1 MSLINNSYFES
12 RNVKV
17 YPAAFRGNYSTSG
30 DGQYQFDPEA
40 RIPSEYNLL
49 RSGGALSNKASFIVS
64 YDTGTTD
71 HGNVLKCVIGGYYF
85 ELYNVNLDD
94 FNANGRIKTLGIALT
109 NLPLNETNTDG
120 KRESKRLT
128 SRYGGQSGSLDA
140 LDSSTNKYFFTGI
153 LVSDSDDSADAVLQP
168 VVLDKDNKVQLNYEA
183 FLPQIKAGLG
193 VHTASEETSVTS
205 IEVGVATKALGDSA
219 IAGGAKTVAVGKNS
233 LAIGERTAAFG
244 DSSIASGE
252 GSVQSYT
259 VTKIDSNANKIS
271 IDNTTGLRVG
281 DIVNYGVYYF
291 KVKSVDSNYIIIDQ
305 DTNISKITAN
315 ATIYKITGVANKG
328 AVAENY
334 AATASG
340 IYSHAEGWYT
350 TASGE
355 SSRSEGKETIASGAE
370 SHAEGYATQATSAN
384 SHAEGYQTIASGACS
399 HAEGKD
405 CEAKN
410 EAAHAEGN
418 QTTAEAK
425 FSHTE
430 GVETKVNVDG
440 TGAHAEGYKTI
451 AKGLYSHAEGESD
464 NTTYI
469 NAEGQGSHSEGYK
482 TKAKGN
488 YSHSE
493 GYKTIASGVESHAEG
508 HYTKAEG
515 HASHAEGG
523 NIVSD
528 DTNTQIYNVAQGNF
542 SHVEGTHTIAA
553 GESSHAEGIETKIN
567 SGGNGAHTE
576 GYKTI
581 AAGFYAHAEGESDG
595 DLSNAVGQGSHSEGY
610 KTQSAGMYSHAEG
623 KETIARGMYAHS
635 SGYKT
640 EANGANATALG
651 SGSVAEGA
659 CSLAAG
665 TGTIA
670 KNENEVVIGK
680 YNAAS
685 HDNKLFVVGDG
696 ADDTNRKDALSFASN
711 STKTIKVG
719 ADRAERTLGYDLN
732 INGIELLDII
742 KSQLLDSLYPVGSI
756 YTCTTDAKLD
766 SNKTCPIQVALGGK
780 WVRITDT
787 FLYAGKDNTGYKPGN
802 AGGSKDAAVVEHTHN
817 LKTGAAVSVYEET
830 LKGTIFTGRGE
841 NGRYLHALSDNKKEG
856 DDGIISLKNGYSTSS
871 YTDPKFTMQEV
882 QLRPLQ
888 WQRPDK
894 IEINATHSH
903 SCTVTQQPEFDA
915 AGESGAG
922 KNMPP
927 YICVYM
933 WKRVADDA
941 TITSNSIGLRP
952 GLQNGGNLGNIT
964 IKPPFN
970 GSGINSD
977 KI

>member
-12 RNVKV
+12 KNVKV

-49 RSGGALSNKASFIVS
+49 RSGGALNNKASFMVS
-64 YDTGTTD
+64 YDAGTTD

-85 ELYNVNLDD
+85 ELYNVDLND

-128 SRYGGQSGSLDA
+128 SRYGGQNGSLDA

-168 VVLDKDNKVQLNYEA
+168 VVLDKDNNVQLNYEA

-193 VHTASEETSVTS
+193 VHTTNEETSVTS

-219 IAGGAKTVAVGKNS
+219 IAGGTTTVAVGKNS
-233 LAIGERTAAFG
+233 LAIGENTVAFG
-244 DSSIASGE
+244 DNSIASGE
-252 GSVQSYT
+252 GLAQSYT
-259 VTKIDSNANKIS
+259 ATEIDINANKIS
-271 IDNTTGLRVG
+271 LNNTNGLRSG
-281 DIVNYGVYYF
+281 DIVNYSVYYF
-291 KVKSVDSNYIIIDQ
+291 KVKSVSPNYIIIDQ
-305 DTNISKITAN
+305 GDNIDKIIAN
-315 ATIYKITGVANKG
+315 ATIYKITGVANKD

-340 IYSHAEGWYT
+340 VYSHAEGRYT
-350 TASGE
+350 VASGE
-355 SSRSEGKETIASGAE
+355 SSHSEGKETVASGAE
-370 SHAEGYATQATSAN
+370 SHAEGNATQATSDN

-410 EAAHAEGN
+410 KAAHAEGN
-418 QTTAEAK
+418 QTAAEAE
-425 FSHTE
+425 FSHAE
-430 GVETKVNVDG
+430 GIETKVNVDG
-440 TGAHAEGYKTI
+440 TGAHVEGYKTI

-508 HYTKAEG
+508 HYTKAVG
-515 HASHAEGG
+515 LASHAEGG
-523 NIVSD
+523 NTVND
-528 DTNTQIYNVAQGNF
+528 DNNNQAYNEANGSF
-542 SHVEGTHTIAA
+542 SHAEGTHTIAA
-553 GESSHAEGIETKIN
+553 GESSHAEGIDTKV
-567 SGGNGAHTE
+567 GDTGNGAHAE
-576 GYKTI
+576 GYKTV
-581 AAGFYAHAEGESDG
+581 AQGFYSHTEGESDG
-595 DLSNAVGQGSHSEGY
+595 SINNAIGQGSHSEGY

-623 KETIARGMYAHS
+623 KETIARGMHAHS

-670 KNENEVVIGK
+670 KNENEVVIGR
-680 YNAAS
+680 YNVDN

-696 ADDTNRKDALSFASN
+696 ADDAHRKDALSFASN
-711 STKTIKVG
+711 SAKTIKVG

-766 SNKTCPIQVALGGK
+766 SNKTCPIQAALGGK

-787 FLYAGKDNTGYKPGN
+787 FLYAGKDNTDYRPGN
-802 AGGSKDAAVVEHTHN
+802 EGGKKDAVVVSHTHE
-817 LKTGAAVSVYEET
+817 LETGVAVSVDTKT

-841 NGRYLHALSDNKKEG
+841 NERYLHALAEDKKEG
-856 DDGIISLKNGYSTSS
+856 NDGIITLNNGYSTSS
-871 YTDPKFTMQEV
+871 YPDPKFTMQEV

-888 WQRPDK
+888 WHRPDK
-894 IEINATHSH
+894 IEINASHDH
-903 SCTVTQQPEFDA
+903 SCTVTQPTIA
-915 AGESGAG
+915 SAGEDGTGA
-922 KNMPP
+922 NMPP
-927 YICVYM
+927 YLCVYM

-941 TITSNSIGLRP
+941 KITSNNIGLRP
-952 GLQNGGNLGNIT
+952 GLQNSGNLGNIT
-964 IKPPFN
+964 IKPPIN

>member
-12 RNVKV
+12 KNVKV
-17 YPAAFRGNYSTSG
+17 YPSAFRGNYSVSG
-30 DGQYQFDPEA
+30 NGQYQFDPEA

-49 RSGGALSNKASFIVS
+49 RSGGALNNKASFIVS
-64 YDTGTTD
+64 YDEGTTD

-85 ELYNVNLDD
+85 ELYNVSLDD
-94 FNANGRIKTLGIALT
+94 FNANGRIKALGIALT
-109 NLPLNETNTDG
+109 DLPLNELNTDDS
-120 KRESKRLT
+120 KRVSKRLA
-128 SRYGGQSGSLDA
+128 SRYSGQSGSLDA

-153 LVSDSDDSADAVLQP
+153 LVSDSDDHADAVLQP
-168 VVLDKDNKVQLNYEA
+168 VVLDKDNNVQLNYEA

-193 VHTASEETSVTS
+193 VHTTNEETSVTS

-219 IAGGAKTVAVGKNS
+219 IAGGTTTMAAGKNS
-233 LAIGERTAAFG
+233 LAIGEHTAAFG

-271 IDNTTGLRVG
+271 IDNTTGLRSG

-305 DTNISKITAN
+305 DANISKILAN
-315 ATIYKITGVANKG
+315 TNINKITGVANKG

-340 IYSHAEGWYT
+340 VYSHAEGHYT
-350 TASGE
+350 IASGE
-355 SSRSEGKETIASGAE
+355 SSHSEGKDTVASGAE
-370 SHAEGYATQATSAN
+370 SHAEGNATQATSDN

-410 EAAHAEGN
+410 KAAHAEGN
-418 QTTAEAK
+418 QTAAEAE
-425 FSHTE
+425 FSHAE
-430 GVETKVNVDG
+430 GIGTKVNVDG
-440 TGAHAEGYKTI
+440 TGAHVEGYKTI

-482 TKAKGN
+482 TKAKGD

-493 GYKTIASGVESHAEG
+493 GYKTIASGAESHAEG

-515 HASHAEGG
+515 QASHAEGG

-542 SHVEGTHTIAA
+542 SHVEGTHTTAI
-553 GESSHAEGIETKIN
+553 GESSHAEGIETKV
-567 SGGNGAHTE
+567 GDTGNGAHAE

-581 AAGFYAHAEGESDG
+581 AQGFYSHAEGESDG
-595 DLSNAVGQGSHSEGY
+595 SINNAIGQGSHSEGY

-623 KETIARGMYAHS
+623 KETIARGMHAHS

-665 TGTIA
+665 AGTIA

-680 YNAAS
+680 YNVNN

-756 YTCTTDAKLD
+756 YTCTSDAKLD
-766 SNKTCPIQVALGGK
+766 SNKTCPIQATLGGK
-780 WVRITDT
+780 WVRITDK
-787 FLYAGKDNTGYKPGN
+787 FLYAGEDDTDYKPGN
-802 AGGSKDAAVVEHTHN
+802 EGGNKDAVVVSHTHE
-817 LKTGAAVSVYEET
+817 LKTGVAVSVGTKT

-841 NGRYLHALSDNKKEG
+841 NERYLHALAEDKKEG
-856 DDGIISLKNGYSTSS
+856 TDGIITLNNGYSTSS
-871 YTDPKFTMQEV
+871 YPDPKFTMQEV

-888 WQRPDK
+888 WHRPDK
-894 IEINATHSH
+894 IEIDASHDH
-903 SCTVTQQPEFDA
+903 SCTVTQPTIA
-915 AGESGAG
+915 SAGEDGTGA
-922 KNMPP
+922 NMPP
-927 YICVYM
+927 YLCVYV
-933 WKRVADDA
+933 WKRVADD
-941 TITSNSIGLRP
+941 
-952 GLQNGGNLGNIT
+952 
-964 IKPPFN
+964 
-970 GSGINSD
+970 D
-977 KI
+977 K